1 MIDRIND
8 LVKSIEN
15 GSQKEAERAAK
26 SLAQARTK
34 VQFNLINRDD
44 DEEKKTK
51 TKKSEAG
58 ASSDV
63 LKFVF
68 ILYISSH

>member
-26 SLAQARTK
+26 SLAQTRTK

-44 DEEKKTK
+44 DDEKKTK

-63 LKFVF
+63 LQFVF